1 MMVMN
6 LTDHG
11 ADYGS
16 LWRVKRIED
25 RARKL
30 RGHRLRRRI
39 RAQEETHNAL
49 VSLLMARKGTK

>member
-16 LWRVKRIED
+16 LRRVQRIED
-25 RARKL
+25 HARKL
-30 RGHRLRRRI
+30 RAHRLRRQI
-39 RAQEETHNAL
+39 RAQEKKHNAF
-49 VSLLMARKGTK
+49 VRSLLGGAL

>member
-16 LWRVKRIED
+16 LRRVQRIED
-25 RARKL
+25 HARKL

-39 RAQEETHNAL
+39 RAQEETHNAF
-49 VSLLMARKGTK
+49 VSLIMEANRNV